1 MVVMASRLDAFVKSI
16 IFPRPKIATYDTST
30 HPNKLVHIP
39 LVDPHRHVENGA
51 FTYGYLLANPKAT
64 HVLLYAHPNAVDIG
78 MAYKEL
84 RYVSKEASIS
94 VLLFE
99 YSGYGLTHTPITE
112 ASIHQDTLS
121 AYLFLR
127 RYFGVPSNRVI
138 LCGRSLGASPA
149 AFLAAFLPPQ
159 QRPCLLILQ
168 CPFTAL
174 SECINEFSQN
184 AVSIANFLGYNWFRT
199 IDIITDVSCPV
210 VLHHGTNDTTVR
222 IDHSYTLQRA
232 RDTAAKPC
240 VTYLYREDGKGHNN
254 LSSATLVR
262 ILRER
267 VVTEALLPLLLPHT
281 KLFLAN
287 APVYA
292 RLFCDDSGMGF
303 ATLSDAVASWLAK
316 LSLHICA
323 PPLDQLYVLL
333 TASVCAFTME
343 CARAWQIYCALIRK
357 NLCGDAAHERCTKD
371 VFLHR
376 CLACWGSPL
385 AVHVAVERVQST
397 KEVRC
402 FGFATCRDAMLDAPA
417 MYPAKSP
424 EALLTV
430 LEIGVTPGLLSCM
443 KRCLNTAPDML
454 EEHAMPCFVQQ
465 DTVSAVQLECER
477 AVAFLTEDDKQR
489 LCALLKD
496 MDSGFSDNLSS
507 KAYERLRRSP
517 STSPQ
522 MSAESFEEL
531 KEWLRP
537 WTSTRGTDMH
547 ALAQEVPWDDYLL
560 RSRSVARQHVLN
572 ESMSWE
578 ECCQAM
584 EESDVVSKIYTLFQ
598 EMSAQYLRPTFH
610 PHPTASVESRA

>member
-1 MVVMASRLDAFVKSI
+1 MVVMTSRLDAFVKSI
-16 IFPRPKIATYDTST
+16 IFPRPKVATYDTST
-30 HPNKLVHIP
+30 RPNKLVHIP
-39 LVDPHRHVENGA
+39 LVDPHRHIENGL
-51 FTYGYLLANPKAT
+51 FTYGYLLVSPKAT

-78 MAYKEL
+78 IAYKEL
-84 RYVSKEASIS
+84 RYVSKEASVS

-127 RYFGVPSNRVI
+127 RYFGVPANRVI

-149 AFLAAFLPPQ
+149 AFLAAFLPPLLC
-159 QRPCLLILQ
+159 PCLLILQ

-199 IDIITDVSCPV
+199 IDIITDVRCPV
-210 VLHHGTNDTTVR
+210 VLHHGTHDTTVR

-232 RDTAAKPC
+232 RDTATKPC
-240 VTYLYREDGKGHNN
+240 VTYLYQEDGKGHNN

-262 ILRER
+262 IIRER
-267 VVTEALLPLLLPHT
+267 VVTESLLPLSLHHS

-287 APVYA
+287 APVYE
-292 RLFCDDSGMGF
+292 RLFCDDSGLGF
-303 ATLSDAVASWLAK
+303 ATLSDAVASWLAR
-316 LSLHICA
+316 LSLHVCA

-333 TASVCAFTME
+333 TASVCVFMME
-343 CARAWQIYCALIRK
+343 CARAWQVYCALIK
-357 NLCGDAAHERCTKD
+357 QNMCGEAAHERCTKD
-371 VFLHR
+371 VFIRR
-376 CLACWGSPL
+376 CLACRGSPL
-385 AVHVAVERVQST
+385 AVHVAVESLGST
-397 KEVRC
+397 REVRC
-402 FGFATCRDAMLDAPA
+402 FGFTTCRDALLHAPA
-417 MYPAKSP
+417 LYLTNCNEP
-424 EALLTV
+424 LLSV

-443 KRCLNTAPDML
+443 RRCLTTAPNLL
-454 EEHAMPCFVQQ
+454 EDEEMPCFVQQ
-465 DTVSAVQLECER
+465 DVVCAVQLECER
-477 AVAFLTEDDKQR
+477 AVAFLTDDDKQR

-496 MDSGFSDNLSS
+496 MDSGFSDSLTS

-517 STSPQ
+517 SASSQ
-522 MSAESFEEL
+522 MSSESFEEL
-531 KEWLRP
+531 REWLRP
-537 WTSTRGTDMH
+537 WTCASGAAVH

-560 RSRSVARQHVLN
+560 RGRSVARQRVLN

-584 EESDVVSKIYTLFQ
+584 EESEVVLQIYTLFQ
-598 EMSAQYLRPTFH
+598 DMSAQCMRPTFD
-610 PHPTASVESRA
+610 SRAQAAA